1 MQMADR
7 LLPENMEVG
16 RTEGEMTKGHEGTW
30 QVMDRLT
37 ILIVLVV
44 SWVYS

>member
-7 LLPENMEVG
+7 LLPEDREVG
-16 RTEGEMTKGHEGTW
+16 RTEEEMTKGHERTW